1 MTKAQTLLKQLLF
14 GLESSLSDSTNDLN
28 NILTEKF
35 EMTLELNDKKIQLKC
50 GEIQQQIE
58 VSVWHECNLWNL
70 EETCVSITI
79 IIIIVIIIVVVLFLD
94 QIWRKI

>member
-58 VSVWHECNLWNL
+58 VSV
-70 EETCVSITI
+70 
-79 IIIIVIIIVVVLFLD
+79 
-94 QIWRKI
+94 